1 MLIKCDVWRCIYL
14 SDKNK
19 SVITKDGLIN
29 IILDKCEEDFI
40 STKDLLNLINKA
52 TDENGIISK
61 KKLIKS
67 IRNSHTR
74 SVIKD
79 IYNLIE
85 STIFNYLCSVNRKQD
100 ISIRLFEGISL
111 DGTYVSEKT
120 KKNNLTGEVGFVES
134 KIKPKFNITRSYCE
148 KLNNK

>member
-1 MLIKCDVWRCIYL
+1 MSNRSKL
-14 SDKNK
+14 S
-19 SVITKDGLIN
+19 ITKESLIN
-29 IILDKCEEDFI
+29 TILDKSKDDFI
-40 STKDLLNLINKA
+40 STKDLLKLIDKA

-67 IRNSHTR
+67 IRNSHTK

-79 IYNLIE
+79 VYSSLEDI
-85 STIFNYLCSVNRKQD
+85 IFGILSSVDKRQD
-100 ISIRLFEGISL
+100 VCIRLFEGISL
-111 DGTYVSEKT
+111 DGKYVSEKT

>member
-1 MLIKCDVWRCIYL
+1 MLIKCDVWRCICL

-29 IILDKCEEDFI
+29 VILNKCEEDFI
-40 STKDLLNLINKA
+40 STKDLLNLIDKA
-52 TDENGIISK
+52 CDENGIISK

-85 STIFNYLCSVNRKQD
+85 STIFNYLCSVNKKQD
-100 ISIRLFEGISL
+100 VSIRLFEGISL

-120 KKNNLTGEVGFVES
+120 KKNNLTGEISFVES

>member
-1 MLIKCDVWRCIYL
+1 M
-14 SDKNK
+14 SSKNK
-19 SVITKDGLIN
+19 SVITKECLIN
-29 IILDKCEEDFI
+29 TILDKSNDDFI
-40 STKDLLNLINKA
+40 STEDLIKLIDKA
-52 TDENGIISK
+52 ANEDGTISK

-67 IRNSHTR
+67 IRSSHTK

-79 IYNLIE
+79 VYGSLEEI
-85 STIFNYLCSVNRKQD
+85 IFNSLSSVDKKQD
-100 ISIRLFEGISL
+100 VCIRLFEGISL
-111 DGTYVSEKT
+111 DGIYVSEKT